1 MNFKKMI
8 AVMSTIAVA
17 SSLFMGCGGGSSNSA
32 SSGDTGKIDSEQ
44 YLNDFLGAEPGTL
57 DPSKCADSY
66 GNGILQDILEP
77 LTRLEDDKDGKS
89 ILKEAGAEKWESN
102 KEGTVWTFKIR
113 ENKWSDG
120 QPVKAQ
126 DYEYG
131 IKRSL
136 SPNTGS
142 PSAYLL
148 EPIKNAVPVSEG
160 KMKVDE
166 LGVKAV
172 DDKTLEI
179 TLSEPTPYFLS
190 LTYQSSMLPQRKD
203 IVEKHGEKYG
213 SEKDTL
219 VFNGPFVL
227 SEWTHNSK
235 VVLTK
240 NDFYWDKDSVKLQT
254 INYPVMNDLN
264 AIHNSLENNS
274 IDSAGVITP
283 EWRDRFA
290 KNDKLENIKIIN
302 QRVNYAFYNHKDT
315 IFKNTNIRQAFSLG
329 MDREEIANTI
339 FNGINEPAYG
349 WVTRSITGDGEN
361 EYRSIVPEPLKEIKE
376 KNSDAKALLL
386 KGMEELNLGS
396 DPSTL
401 KVKFSL
407 GGTDQWMRTFGEYL
421 QQMYKKTL
429 GVNLEIEFL
438 EWPIFQSK
446 VQKGDFQIGYMSW
459 GAEFN
464 DPIAML
470 RLVTSD
476 STAILTGWKNDKY
489 DDLIK
494 QASKEMDAKKRL
506 ELYKEAEQ
514 IIFDDAVVCPVVYT
528 ASNIFRYKYVKGT
541 SNNPFSTAGSKH
553 VYTQGRK

>member
-1 MNFKKMI
+1 MNFKKMV

-17 SSLFMGCGGGSSNSA
+17 SSLFMGCGGGSNNSA

-89 ILKEAGAEKWESN
+89 VLKEAGAEKWESN

-136 SPNTGS
+136 DPNTGS

-148 EPIKNAVPVSEG
+148 EPIKNAVPVGEG

-227 SEWTHNSK
+227 NEWTHNSK

-240 NDFYWDKDSVKLQT
+240 NDSYWDKDSVKLQT

-264 AIHNSLENNS
+264 SQFFREQFNRFRASNNS
-274 IDSAGVITP
+274 RM
-283 EWRDRFA
+283 E
-290 KNDKLENIKIIN
+290 
-302 QRVNYAFYNHKDT
+302 
-315 IFKNTNIRQAFSLG
+315 RQ
-329 MDREEIANTI
+329 I
-339 FNGINEPAYG
+339 
-349 WVTRSITGDGEN
+349 
-361 EYRSIVPEPLKEIKE
+361 
-376 KNSDAKALLL
+376 
-386 KGMEELNLGS
+386 
-396 DPSTL
+396 
-401 KVKFSL
+401 
-407 GGTDQWMRTFGEYL
+407 
-421 QQMYKKTL
+421 
-429 GVNLEIEFL
+429 
-438 EWPIFQSK
+438 
-446 VQKGDFQIGYMSW
+446 
-459 GAEFN
+459 
-464 DPIAML
+464 
-470 RLVTSD
+470 
-476 STAILTGWKNDKY
+476 
-489 DDLIK
+489 
-494 QASKEMDAKKRL
+494 
-506 ELYKEAEQ
+506 
-514 IIFDDAVVCPVVYT
+514 C
-528 ASNIFRYKYVKGT
+528 
-541 SNNPFSTAGSKH
+541 
-553 VYTQGRK
+553 